1 MGQIYKGKTLLSI
14 FSQKKL
20 SYRVII
26 NQHIVSMKSVSNRV
40 AALTGKGNIIIFSLP
55 MKSQSSNF
63 DRPI

>member
-1 MGQIYKGKTLLSI
+1 
-14 FSQKKL
+14 
-20 SYRVII
+20 
-26 NQHIVSMKSVSNRV
+26 MKSVSNRV